1 MWILIHRHT
10 HIHSLSLSV
19 HVYSPTTPPVALV
32 PCSKLSVDAFRS
44 LDMLDS
50 LQGWEH
56 SLLLSFLAWDMY
68 QEPNR
73 VPDSGEWRVYCSSQ
87 DGGWNCE
94 HPPSWLLRA
103 FLLISQIMHIHQDIF
118 THTCYTSNIN
128 HTSPSLRDHLLVSK
142 GNGLQRLLCFYPK
155 HLTLKSLSVGVWP
168 IDTFLCPASHP
179 RSSPSSIISL
189 VWLSGISH
197 CSREDGRGKDFHAQ

>member
-128 HTSPSLRDHLLVSK
+128 HILPIPERS
-142 GNGLQRLLCFYPK
+142 
-155 HLTLKSLSVGVWP
+155 SLSFQRKWVP
-168 IDTFLCPASHP
+168 RTSLLLPKASDTQVFISWCVTHRHLSVSCQ
-179 RSSPSSIISL
+179 SSQI
-189 VWLSGISH
+189 
-197 CSREDGRGKDFHAQ
+197 